1 MLECT
6 MKSVLLHIRDDAAL
20 DRRLQVALDMC
31 RQHDGHLTC
40 LQVTP
45 FNSYIAFDPLGGVY
59 GQDAV
64 LSEVRAREAE
74 VRSRIEAHLAQD
86 DVRWDWATAD
96 GDEVQLLTAWS
107 ALSDMVVVS
116 QGATDD
122 VLRTR
127 QLVDDLV
134 VAAQCAVLI
143 VPDALDHLDA
153 TGPVVLAWNASAESA
168 RALRQS
174 LPVLKAAATVHI
186 VTVGEDSADMPQTA
200 ASAYLSRHVVKSE
213 LIVEP
218 SAGRKAHDVIA
229 QVAHERGANL
239 IIMGAYGRSR
249 LRETL
254 LGGVT
259 RTLLAR
265 SGIALLMAH

>member
-1 MLECT
+1 
-6 MKSVLLHIRDDAAL
+6 
-20 DRRLQVALDMC
+20 
-31 RQHDGHLTC
+31 
-40 LQVTP
+40 
-45 FNSYIAFDPLGGVY
+45 
-59 GQDAV
+59 
-64 LSEVRAREAE
+64 
-74 VRSRIEAHLAQD
+74 
-86 DVRWDWATAD
+86 
-96 GDEVQLLTAWS
+96 
-107 ALSDMVVVS
+107 MVS
-116 QGATDD
+116 
-122 VLRTR
+122 
-127 QLVDDLV
+127 
-134 VAAQCAVLI
+134 AQCPVLI

-174 LPVLKAAATVHI
+174 LPVLKAASMVHI

-200 ASAYLSRHVVKSE
+200 ASAYLSRHGVVSE
-213 LIVEP
+213 LLVEP
-218 SAGRKAHDVIA
+218 AAGRKAHDVIA

-239 IIMGAYGRSR
+239 IVMGAYGRSR